1 MHMHTVLFSEELKL
15 CTCIVVFSDEQKSY
29 LLIQMCMCIVLC
41 QELEKWLYYDC
52 WNIQGNTQP
61 RISKNKNNRCN
72 NKNLIG
78 RCEGSLK

>member
-61 RISKNKNNRCN
+61 EKIKITGVIIRILLEGVK
-72 NKNLIG
+72 G
-78 RCEGSLK
+78 R